1 MVYCLHMSDNCK
13 CSSYIY
19 VDVWKTVWNDSLPL
33 SHTFRDN
40 EFCGRWSQ
48 MKTGFHALVRKGAT
62 DARACTQERRAI
74 PIAKPTHPR
83 TWRLRKPGAEKRA
96 FRVYE
101 EVSSTQRSPPSYNM
115 EKMQPQYSFEFFCC
129 CICRS
134 RALDYERLFQ
144 ALGRPPSLA
153 YLIFF
158 KPKTCCQNAS
168 TDAGLIFERA
178 PG

>member
-1 MVYCLHMSDNCK
+1 ME
-13 CSSYIY
+13 
-19 VDVWKTVWNDSLPL
+19 P
-33 SHTFRDN
+33 N
-40 EFCGRWSQ
+40 ENRIPRVGPQGGDR
-48 MKTGFHALVRKGAT
+48 TET
-62 DARACTQERRAI
+62 RACTQERRAI

-158 KPKTCCQNAS
+158 FFRAKNVLPKCFNRRWVNIRKS
-168 TDAGLIFERA
+168 TRLNQSVRQRNKAKDYGT
-178 PG
+178 

>member
-62 DARACTQERRAI
+62 VRVRRSGELFRLRNRPIHARGACGSLAPKNEPSVCMKRSAALRDPLPVT
-74 PIAKPTHPR
+74 
-83 TWRLRKPGAEKRA
+83 TWRRCSRSIP
-96 FRVYE
+96 
-101 EVSSTQRSPPSYNM
+101 SS
-115 EKMQPQYSFEFFCC
+115 FLCC

-153 YLIFF
+153 YLIVFSSQ
-158 KPKTCCQNAS
+158 KLAAKMLQPTL
-168 TDAGLIFERA
+168 G
-178 PG
+178 